1 MNTKQKLTL
10 GIAAI
15 FMVTLTIVGVTY
27 AYFVTQVTGDNGTQ
41 SVNVQTASIGI
52 KYGDGSPD
60 ITVENVLPGATFYKS
75 FTVTN
80 DLSEA
85 PVLFAVGVEAK
96 YANSADDVQFI
107 SSGDGVD
114 VAATCYAADSVTN
127 RDSEVSEESAKV
139 AGCYSGN
146 AYNNIKISMY
156 EYTGTGSI
164 ATSEEVEALITA
176 GTDLTEVVKDTAV
189 LKATSAAYDSIQK
202 LGANQTI
209 AGMADATDPETKV
222 VKKYLVK
229 VEYVDAQAN
238 QNIETEAA
246 LKLRVNISLPQ

>member
-41 SVNVQTASIGI
+41 SVDVQTASIGI

-107 SSGDGVD
+107 SAGSATD
-114 VAATCYAADSVTN
+114 VTAVCYAADAVTN
-127 RDSEVSEESAKV
+127 RDSQTDSAKV
-139 AGCYSGN
+139 ASCYTGDV
-146 AYNNIKISMY
+146 YNNIKISMY
-156 EYTGTGSI
+156 EYTGTSSI
-164 ATSEEVEALITA
+164 DKATDVENLITA
-176 GTDLTEVVKDTAV
+176 GNNLTVVVEDTAV
-189 LKATSAAYDSIQK
+189 KKATSAAYDTIQK

-209 AGMADATDPETKV
+209 AGMTDANDKSTAV

>member
-27 AYFVTQVTGDNGTQ
+27 AYFVPQVTGDTGTQ

-52 KYGDGSPD
+52 KYGDGSPN

-85 PVLFAVGVEAK
+85 PVLFSVGVEAK

-114 VAATCYAADSVTN
+114 VATTCYAADSVTN
-127 RDSEVSEESAKV
+127 RDAEDTAKV
-139 AGCYSGN
+139 SGCYTGN

-156 EYTGTGSI
+156 EYTGTSSI
-164 ATSEEVEALITA
+164 ATAAEVEALITA
-176 GTDLTEVVKDTAV
+176 GKDLTEVVKDTAV

-209 AGMADATDPETKV
+209 AGITDASNPDTAV

-229 VEYVDAQAN
+229 VEYVDANAN

>member
-27 AYFVTQVTGDNGTQ
+27 AYFVTQVTGDTGTQ

-85 PVLFAVGVEAK
+85 PVLFSVGVEAK
-96 YANSADDVQFI
+96 YANSADDVRFI

-114 VAATCYAADSVTN
+114 VATTCYAADSVTN
-127 RDSEVSEESAKV
+127 RDSENAAKV
-139 AGCYSGN
+139 SGCYTGN

-156 EYTGTGSI
+156 EYTGTSSI
-164 ATSEEVEALITA
+164 ATAAEVEALITA
-176 GTDLTEVVKDTAV
+176 GKDLTEVVKDTAV

-209 AGMADATDPETKV
+209 AGITDASNPDTAV

-229 VEYVDAQAN
+229 VEYVDANAN